1 MKKPR
6 SKLPDTNTILRYLL
20 RDHEDLYTKAA
31 VFLEDV
37 LIGKEKAIILE
48 SVLVE
53 CVYVLTKFY
62 KVPRAEAADILIRLL
77 GYKGIINDDIQEL
90 SESLAMF
97 AESTIDIVDCLLFI
111 KARNYDFSLFTFD
124 KKLAAKEKEPAG

>member
-20 RDHEDLYTKAA
+20 RDREDLYLKTAA
-31 VFLEDV
+31 FFEDV
-37 LIGKEKAIILE
+37 LIGKETAIILE

-62 KVPRAEAADILIRLL
+62 KVPRAETADILMRLL
-77 GYKGIINDDIQEL
+77 GYKGIINDDIREL

-97 AESTIDIVDCLLFI
+97 AGSTLDIVDCLLFI
-111 KARNYDFSLFTFD
+111 KARNYNLSLFTFD
-124 KKLAAKEKEPAG
+124 KKLAAKEKKPAQ

>member
-20 RDHEDLYTKAA
+20 RDEEALYLKAA
-31 VFLEDV
+31 AFFEDV
-37 LIGKEKAIILE
+37 LTGKETAIILE

-62 KVPRAEAADILIRLL
+62 KVPRAETADILLRLL
-77 GYKGIINDDIQEL
+77 GYKGIMNDDILEL
-90 SESLAMF
+90 SESLALF
-97 AESTIDIVDCLLFI
+97 AGSTLDIVDCLLFI
-111 KARNYDFSLFTFD
+111 KARNYDLSLFTFD
-124 KKLAAKEKEPAG
+124 KKLAAKGKQPPG

>member
-1 MKKPR
+1 MKKPK

-20 RDHEDLYTKAA
+20 RDQEAPYLKAA
-31 VFLEDV
+31 AFFEDV
-37 LIGKEKAIILE
+37 LKGKETAIILE

-62 KVPRAEAADILIRLL
+62 KVPRAETADILIRLL
-77 GYKGIINDDIQEL
+77 GYKGIMNDDTREL

-97 AESTIDIVDCLLFI
+97 AGSALDIVDCLLFVE
-111 KARNYDFSLFTFD
+111 ARNYGLSLFTFH
-124 KKLAAKEKEPAG
+124 KKLAAEGK